1 MKLLA
6 VLLMNSL
13 ALASASAHG
22 EHPSISELIVPAVNF
37 VIVFGFIFLK
47 AKAPLRKMFDN
58 NVVKIRELVELAANR
73 DREAQ
78 IKLDTYQKKLNSA
91 EAESKQIIAG
101 AEHDGAEFEKNYVLE
116 VKQNIEKLSK
126 DADSKVESEKNSMI
140 KMLNETLLDEV
151 ISKAKGKISS
161 DKNSN
166 KTATDKLLQRL

>member
-6 VLLMNSL
+6 VLIMNSL
-13 ALASASAHG
+13 AFAASEGHG
-22 EHPSISELIVPAVNF
+22 HSSIMELLVPAGNF
-37 VIVFGFIFLK
+37 LIVFGFIFWK
-47 AKAPLRKMFDN
+47 AKAPLTKMFDD

-78 IKLDTYQKKLNSA
+78 IKLDTYQKKIESA
-91 EAESKQIIAG
+91 EGEKKSIIESAHK
-101 AEHDGAEFEKNYVLE
+101 DGEEFEKNYTLE
-116 VKQNIEKLSK
+116 VKHNIEKLSK

-151 ISKAKGKISS
+151 ISKAKNKIAS

-166 KTATDKLLQRL
+166 KTATAKLLQRL